1 MNLLATCKLL
11 VILVGISLLP
21 IKILGTS
28 LVHIQLFPIHKDC
41 RVESWWLEATP
52 LATHLFKRSYRISHP
67 PRLWVSPDALPS
79 FAALFK
85 RVKVGLSK
93 WISYIIQIFLFFSMK
108 NKCLGT
114 HFLLKSYF
122 CNFNFKTRLLL
133 KSSPIF
139 DETTKLWKASKDTY
153 NWGGW
158 LIL

>member
-1 MNLLATCKLL
+1 MNPLAPCKLL

-52 LATHLFKRSYRISHP
+52 LATHLFKRSYKISHP
-67 PRLWVSPDALPS
+67 PRLWALPS
-79 FAALFK
+79 FADLLK
-85 RVKVGLSK
+85 SDKVGLSK
-93 WISYIIQIFLFFSMK
+93 WISYIIRIFLFFF
-108 NKCLGT
+108 NEEKCLGT

-122 CNFNFKTRLLL
+122 CNFNFKTCLLL

-139 DETTKLWKASKDTY
+139 DEATKLWKASKDTY

-158 LIL
+158 LTL